1 MADSLYFG
9 GLLAIVS
16 LNRFNNRVLASLWP
30 RHSSLG
36 VSLVGGRARK
46 GAIDDMD
53 EMKDPRVPEGM
64 RAVILIGPGVLRL
77 CRVTSHETAVDKDFF
92 ARLAM

>member
-1 MADSLYFG
+1 MAGPYSSHAEVCYT
-9 GLLAIVS
+9 
-16 LNRFNNRVLASLWP
+16 ASYRWP
-30 RHSSLG
+30 RHSSPG